1 MGSVGRARAWEG
13 GVLQQP
19 RGSGSRQGSPRGA
32 RGRGRPPA
40 AVLRAGH
47 SVGDVLPRASG
58 PAPLPKR
65 PCPCLWGAGRDPQ
78 TPRPPDPPAIQDA
91 AVRARVRSQCLDLYG
106 RKGGSASGPCRGPGG
121 RRRPG
126 PGTPGEDAGFQT
138 EWECLC
144 CGPRAAGG
152 GLGRSLPVGR
162 CQAPGAT
169 LSSRARLPRHL
180 LSRSLQAGPGPPPC
194 GWLGV
199 TEDGPAGLL
208 CPWRRQALPP
218 IVPGRPA
225 WILFLGIFSKK
236 NDVRSKAVWPRCGFI
251 LKSLSLSSRCQ

>member
-47 SVGDVLPRASG
+47 SVGDVLPRASS
-58 PAPLPKR
+58 PAPLQKR

-78 TPRPPDPPAIQDA
+78 TPRPLEPPAVQDA

-138 EWECLC
+138 EWECLAAVHEQRAGLGPLSARGQVPGPRC
-144 CGPRAAGG
+144 HAVQPGEAAPPPPQPQPAGGPRAPSMRVAGCHR
-152 GLGRSLPVGR
+152 GRSSWAAVSLETTGPAPHRPWTACMDPVFGDLLQEKW
-162 CQAPGAT
+162 CQEQGCLAT
-169 LSSRARLPRHL
+169 L
-180 LSRSLQAGPGPPPC
+180 
-194 GWLGV
+194 
-199 TEDGPAGLL
+199 
-208 CPWRRQALPP
+208 
-218 IVPGRPA
+218 
-225 WILFLGIFSKK
+225 WIYFK
-236 NDVRSKAVWPRCGFI
+236 VAV
-251 LKSLSLSSRCQ
+251 SE

>member
-13 GVLQQP
+13 GVLLQP

-58 PAPLPKR
+58 PAPLQKR

-78 TPRPPDPPAIQDA
+78 TLRPPDPPAVQDA
-91 AVRARVRSQCLDLYG
+91 AVRACVRSQCLDLYG
-106 RKGGSASGPCRGPGG
+106 RKGGSASGLCRGPGG

-126 PGTPGEDAGFQT
+126 PGTPGEDAGSQT

-152 GLGRSLPVGR
+152 
-162 CQAPGAT
+162 AWA
-169 LSSRARLPRHL
+169 A
-180 LSRSLQAGPGPPPC
+180 
-194 GWLGV
+194 
-199 TEDGPAGLL
+199 L
-208 CPWRRQALPP
+208 CPWA
-218 IVPGRPA
+218 GARPQ
-225 WILFLGIFSKK
+225 
-236 NDVRSKAVWPRCGFI
+236 VPRCPAGRGCPATSSAAACRRAQGP
-251 LKSLSLSSRCQ
+251 LHAGGWVSPRTVQLGCCVLGDDRPCPPSSLDGLHGSCFWGSSPRKMVSGARLFGHAVDLF

>member
-47 SVGDVLPRASG
+47 SVGDVPPRASG

-78 TPRPPDPPAIQDA
+78 TPRPPDPPAVQDA

-152 GLGRSLPVGR
+152 
-162 CQAPGAT
+162 AWA
-169 LSSRARLPRHL
+169 A
-180 LSRSLQAGPGPPPC
+180 
-194 GWLGV
+194 
-199 TEDGPAGLL
+199 L
-208 CPWRRQALPP
+208 CPWA
-218 IVPGRPA
+218 GARPQ
-225 WILFLGIFSKK
+225 
-236 NDVRSKAVWPRCGFI
+236 VPRCPAGRGCPATPSQPQPASGPRAPSMRVAGCHRGRSRWAAV
-251 LKSLSLSSRCQ
+251 SLETTGPAPHRPWTACMDPVFGDLLQEKWCQEQGCLATL